1 MTKSHLTVIAL
12 VLFVGCKNNLVVKES
27 NSVQLDIPKFTQT
40 LATNMANRK
49 LEISKTFELN
59 ETSETKKYT
68 ELDSSFWTKELIIL
82 EKIDLNSPQ
91 LNGTFEVEK
100 GMEDQFSNLLIDK
113 YSFIVDTDVGINSL
127 SVYYLDD
134 ATDIRQIRAELAS
147 NNFIAK
153 ANSKFSIWMNRYG
166 DDLLIDSLEVVSQG
180 KTLMQPARNYRSLT
194 KTHR

>member
-1 MTKSHLTVIAL
+1 MTRALLTVIVL

-27 NSVQLDIPKFTQT
+27 NSIQLDIPKFTQT
-40 LATNMANRK
+40 LASNMANRK

-68 ELDSSFWTKELIIL
+68 ELDSSFWTKELTIL

-100 GMEDQFSNLLIDK
+100 GIEDQFSNLLIDH
-113 YSFIVDTDVGINSL
+113 YSFLDDSDIGIDRL
-127 SVYYLDD
+127 SIYYLDKPD
-134 ATDIRQIRAELAS
+134 DIRQIRAELGS

-153 ANSKFSIWMNRYG
+153 SNSKFNVWLNRYG
-166 DDLLIDSLEVVSQG
+166 DDLLIDSLEVISQD